1 VAILFLVDR
10 SPPLDPARHEQL
22 QRYRLRVTLVSLAN
36 SALQTVVMALY
47 AWEGDLPWSTLAVFA
62 PLALGVPAA
71 FALLVASGRNLQFK
85 DPALLVAQAVCACAL
100 QLGFVLVAPQLSV
113 VFLVGLLITYN
124 MVVLGLGQRQLT
136 VAWAGLA
143 LVTGAVLWLV
153 RDRFRYP
160 GVNDLGLYALWLY
173 SFLAVRQLTVVG
185 VQCGTLHALL
195 EERKEMLSQTV
206 AQLHER
212 AGDER
217 LLERERISRELHD
230 TLLQGVQGLVLRF
243 QSAAN
248 SIPAEL
254 PARQMMEEALD
265 RADRVLIEGRDKISA
280 LHEDPGP
287 ERDLG
292 ASLCATGEQLAR
304 DFGVRFRFELLG
316 HRRQPCAQEDLYR
329 LGREAMV
336 RAFQRERA
344 HEVSVQLHYRR
355 DHVEL
360 RVFDDGLEKGAAAA
374 QELDALSAGLNT
386 RATRIGARLWSRRL
400 DGGNELR
407 LEVPSRRAA

>member
-1 VAILFLVDR
+1 MP
-10 SPPLDPARHEQL
+10 S
-22 QRYRLRVTLVSLAN
+22 
-36 SALQTVVMALY
+36 M
-47 AWEGDLPWSTLAVFA
+47 
-62 PLALGVPAA
+62 
-71 FALLVASGRNLQFK
+71 
-85 DPALLVAQAVCACAL
+85 
-100 QLGFVLVAPQLSV
+100 
-113 VFLVGLLITYN
+113 
-124 MVVLGLGQRQLT
+124 
-136 VAWAGLA
+136 
-143 LVTGAVLWLV
+143 
-153 RDRFRYP
+153 
-160 GVNDLGLYALWLY
+160 
-173 SFLAVRQLTVVG
+173 
-185 VQCGTLHALL
+185 
-195 EERKEMLSQTV
+195 
-206 AQLHER
+206 
-212 AGDER
+212 
-217 LLERERISRELHD
+217 
-230 TLLQGVQGLVLRF
+230 
-243 QSAAN
+243 
-248 SIPAEL
+248 

-316 HRRQPCAQEDLYR
+316 HRRQLCAQEDLYR

-374 QELDALSAGLNT
+374 HELDALSAGLNT